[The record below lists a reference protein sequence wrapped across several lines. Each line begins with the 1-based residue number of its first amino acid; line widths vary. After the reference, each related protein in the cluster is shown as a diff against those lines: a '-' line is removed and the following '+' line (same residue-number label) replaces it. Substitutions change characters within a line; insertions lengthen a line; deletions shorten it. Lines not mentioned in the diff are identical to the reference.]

1 MSQKFGTPIDLRGNV
16 IKNAGLDVVSALP
29 TTFLVEG
36 REVIFQGEVFRYLNG
51 EWRINS
57 FSAYSLKT
65 YAELKALKDNNA
77 LVTGSLYVL
86 TDFYTTFLAE
96 DGETWLGSP
105 DCEVID
111 HLGNPIVS
119 DNYHI
124 LLQAISENTFSPQ
137 AYIFNQPDSDKA
149 YLKRMSEWVIYFDLD
164 LDLFGR
170 IYYMHDTVYNNK
182 FDFDIFNIRWGWK
195 GYIIGKYFQSA
206 DISLLGK
213 DIEPFDTY
221 YLWTI
226 GDIGGCY
233 QSKYDIYNIAKDLV
247 QAGRTG
253 VFNVKILSCNKV
265 FLYVQ
270 GQTDPLLTNYNYYKS
285 CAYNVKISSST
296 NIAIGYESFNY
307 TIEGSKDLYL
317 TYTFTSSQIIRAVSI
332 FVINGRSRG
341 VNIGEMGSN
350 DIESS
355 YLTFYFPGSAFVAH
369 HIICGDYCTFLA
381 KRNAFCINQKRSSCW
396 PALVCATVI
405 SRNMSGIG
413 GVNCILNVD
422 TIDSAELTFSDSS
435 EYICVSSRGIY
446 ERKLATPIN
455 IPTIPIEEPGAN
467 NENSYEI
474 ETSENKTFLNY
485 VNPNNEVVRTTLTNA
500 EVIDSFRATF
510 YEEFIQTLNK
520 IHFIPIGIANA
531 YPDAWGYEI
540 EGVKYP
546 TNTIFPV
553 LCCFFCNSGTN
564 TTTFAGKRLKFY
576 IDESNETF
584 YSSEYTI
591 NSNGTLTKVS

>member
-1 MSQKFGTPIDLRGNV
+1 MSQKFGTPIDLTGNI
-16 IKNAGLDVVSALP
+16 IKNAGIEVVSSLP
-29 TTFLVEG
+29 TDFLVEG

-51 EWRINS
+51 EWHLDS
-57 FSAYSLKT
+57 FSAYSFKT

-77 LVTGSLYVL
+77 LVPGNQYVL
-86 TDFYTTFLAE
+86 TDFYTTYLAE
-96 DGETWLGSP
+96 DGETWLGGP

-124 LLQAISENTFSPQ
+124 LLQATSENTFSPQ
-137 AYIFNQPDSDKA
+137 AYIFNQPDSDKP
-149 YLKRMSEWVIYFDLD
+149 YLKRMSEWIIYFDLD

-170 IYYMHDTVYNNK
+170 IYYMYDIVYNNE
-182 FDFDIFNIRWGWK
+182 FDFDIFNIRCGWK
-195 GYIIGKYFQSA
+195 GYIIGKYFRSA

-233 QSKYDIYNIAKDLV
+233 QSKYDIYSIAKDLV
-247 QAGRTG
+247 QTGKTG
-253 VFNVKILSCNKV
+253 VFNVKILSCKKV

-270 GQTDPLLTNYNYYKS
+270 GKTEPLTTSYEYYMSK
-285 CAYNVKISSST
+285 AFNVNITSST
-296 NIAIGYESFNY
+296 NIAIGFESFNY

-317 TYTFTSSQIIRAVSI
+317 TYSFTSSQINRAVSI

-341 VNIGEMGSN
+341 LNIGEIGSN
-350 DIESS
+350 DLESS
-355 YLTFYFPGSAFVAH
+355 YLTFYFPGSAFVSH
-369 HIICGDYCTFLA
+369 HIIMGDYCTFLA
-381 KRNAFCINQKRSSCW
+381 KKNAFCINQKRLSSF
-396 PALVCATVI
+396 PSLLASTVI
-405 SRNMSGIG
+405 SRNTNGNG
-413 GVNCILNVD
+413 GVNCILN
-422 TIDSAELTFSDSS
+422 IDSIDSTELTFSNSS
-435 EYICVSSRGIY
+435 EYICVSSKFLY

-455 IPTIPIEEPGAN
+455 IPTIPIEEPFAH

-485 VNPNNEVVRTTLTNA
+485 VNPNNDVVRTTLADA
-500 EVIDSFRATF
+500 EVIDSFRVTF
-510 YEEFIQTLNK
+510 YEEFIQTVNK
-520 IHFIPIGIANA
+520 IHFIPIGFFMD

-576 IDESNETF
+576 VDYGNETF

>member
-1 MSQKFGTPIDLRGNV
+1 MSQKFGTPINLTGNV
-16 IKNAGLDVVSALP
+16 IKNAGIEVVSSLP
-29 TTFLVEG
+29 TDFLVEG

-51 EWRINS
+51 EWHLDS
-57 FSAYSLKT
+57 FSAYSFKT
-65 YAELKALKDNNA
+65 YTELTALKDNNA
-77 LVTGSLYVL
+77 LVPGNQYVL
-86 TDFYTTFLAE
+86 TDYYTTYLAD
-96 DGETWLGSP
+96 DGETWLGAP

-124 LLQAISENTFSPQ
+124 LLQATSENTFSPQ
-137 AYIFNQPDSDKA
+137 AYIFNQPDSDKP
-149 YLKRMSEWVIYFDLD
+149 YLKRMSEWIIYFDLD

-170 IYYMHDTVYNNK
+170 IYYMYDTVYNNE

-213 DIEPFDTY
+213 NIEPFDTY

-233 QSKYDIYNIAKDLV
+233 QSKYDIYSIAKDLV
-247 QAGRTG
+247 QVGRTG
-253 VFNVKILSCNKV
+253 VFNVTIRSCKKV

-270 GQTDPLLTNYNYYKS
+270 GQTEPLLTNYNYYKS
-285 CAYNVKISSST
+285 CAYNLKITSST

-317 TYTFTSSQIIRAVSI
+317 TYSFTSSQINRAVSI

-341 VNIGEMGSN
+341 VNIGKIGSH

-355 YLTFYFPGSAFVAH
+355 YLTFYLPGSAFVSH
-369 HIICGDYCTFLA
+369 HIISGDYCTFLA
-381 KRNAFCINQKRSSCW
+381 KKCAFLINQTSFSRYPVLAAS
-396 PALVCATVI
+396 TVI
-405 SRNMSGIG
+405 SRNMYGNGS
-413 GVNCILNVD
+413 VNCVLNID
-422 TIDSAELTFSDSS
+422 YIDSTELTFSDSS
-435 EYICVSSRGIY
+435 EDICVSSRFLL

-485 VNPNNEVVRTTLTNA
+485 VNPNNEVVRTTLANA
-500 EVIDSFRATF
+500 EVIEGVRATF
-510 YEEFIQTLNK
+510 YEEFIQTIHQ
-520 IHFIPIGIANA
+520 IHFIPIGIFNV

-553 LCCFFCNSGTN
+553 FCCFFCNSGTN

-576 IDESNETF
+576 IDNGNETF

>member
-1 MSQKFGTPIDLRGNV
+1 MSQKFGTPIDLTGNV
-16 IKNAGLDVVSALP
+16 IKNAGIEVVSSLP
-29 TTFLVEG
+29 TNFLVEG
-36 REVIFQGEVFRYLNG
+36 REVIYQGEVFRYLNG
-51 EWRINS
+51 EWHLDS
-57 FSAYSLKT
+57 FSAYSFKT
-65 YAELKALKDNNA
+65 YTELKDLKDNNA
-77 LVTGSLYVL
+77 LVPGNQYLL
-86 TDFYTTFLAE
+86 TDFYTTYLAE
-96 DGETWLGSP
+96 DGVTWLGSP
-105 DCEVID
+105 DCQVID

-124 LLQAISENTFSPQ
+124 LLQATSENTFSPQ
-137 AYIFNQPDSDKA
+137 AYIFNQPDSEKP
-149 YLKRMSEWVIYFDLD
+149 YLRRMSEWVIYFDLD

-170 IYYMHDTVYNNK
+170 IYYMYDTVYNNE

-253 VFNVKILSCNKV
+253 VFGVKIFSCKKV

-270 GQTDPLLTNYNYYKS
+270 GQTESLVTNYNYYKS

-317 TYTFTSSQIIRAVSI
+317 THSFTSSQINRAVSI

-341 VNIGEMGSN
+341 LNIGN
-350 DIESS
+350 INTHDVESS
-355 YLTFYFPGSAFVAH
+355 YLTFYLPGSAFVDH
-369 HIICGDYCTFLA
+369 HIISGDYCTFLA
-381 KRNAFCINQKRSSCW
+381 KKCAFLINQTNLSRYPTLIAS
-396 PALVCATVI
+396 TVI
-405 SRNMSGIG
+405 SRNMFGNGS
-413 GVNCILNVD
+413 VNCVLNID
-422 TIDSAELTFSDSS
+422 TIDSTELTFSKSS
-435 EYICVSSRGIY
+435 EDICVSSRFLI

-455 IPTIPIEEPGAN
+455 IPTIPIEEPSVN

-485 VNPNNEVVRTTLTNA
+485 VNPNNEVVRTTLTDA
-500 EVIDSFRATF
+500 EVIDNFRATF

-520 IHFIPIGIANA
+520 IHFLPIGVVFD

-546 TNTIFPV
+546 TNTLFPV

-576 IDESNETF
+576 VDYGNETY